1 MVNKNE
7 DLTER
12 EARIA
17 KVFRTLGR
25 DPLSLSLAKTAAKLL
40 GLSTSSVYRLRRR
53 YLANPVASSIRPKA
67 PGPASGARLLPVSAE
82 RIVDAVLTHWLPRQR
97 RLAHPMRDVT
107 MEVRRRCARAG
118 IDAISRATVA
128 RRWKELKELQALALA
143 SEPGAVIPP
152 GHLIATRPLELV
164 QIDHT
169 QADVFV
175 LDEATRR
182 VIGRPWLSVAID
194 VASRT
199 ILGIYL
205 AMERPN
211 AAAVALLL
219 TRVAL
224 PKAAWLA
231 SLGLADVE
239 WPMHG
244 VPRTLHLDNAAEF
257 KSRAL
262 RSGCREYSIELTYR
276 PVRRPQFGGHVERMN
291 RTLMDRLRGLPGATV
306 SIAARRAKK
315 VRPPEQTAQL
325 TLREFEQW
333 LVLEIAQRY
342 HHSEHRGLMGAT
354 PASAW
359 QALVTA
365 HPPSMLPSDPSKQ
378 LDFLIRFLP
387 MGTRTIQQDGLTIFY
402 LRYWHPI
409 FAAWREFRRSVIVR
423 YHPEDLS
430 RVFVSADGK
439 TYVEARFADLRRQRI
454 SLWEHRMARRA
465 LKASGSPDVSE
476 ALIFKT
482 IERQRRIVAEAALS
496 TRRAATAAP
505 SRRPSRLNASPWPN
519 PAQSDGGPA
528 VALDYSKDPEESHAE
543 VW

>member
-1 MVNKNE
+1 MAVRRAS
-7 DLTER
+7 TER
-12 EARIA
+12 EFQMA
-17 KVFRTLGR
+17 KMFRALGTG
-25 DPLSLSLAKTAAKLL
+25 PLSLKQAKAAAKLL
-40 GLSTSSVYRLRRR
+40 GISWSSVYRLRKR
-53 YLANPVASSIRPKA
+53 YLAHPVASSVRPQA
-67 PGPASGARLLPVSAE
+67 PGPTSGTRSLSLSAE
-82 RIVDAVLTHWLPRQR
+82 RIVDAVLTRWLPRQR

-107 MEVRRRCARAG
+107 MEVRRNCARAG
-118 IDAISRATVA
+118 IKPVSRATVA
-128 RRWKELKELQALALA
+128 RRWEALRNQQALALA
-143 SEPGAVIPP
+143 DEPGAAIPP
-152 GHLIATRPLELV
+152 GHLIATKPLELV

-169 QADVFV
+169 QADIFIV
-175 LDEATRR
+175 DEATRR
-182 VIGRPWLSVAID
+182 AIGRPWLSVAID

-199 ILGIYL
+199 VLGIYL
-205 AMERPN
+205 AIERPN

-224 PKAAWLA
+224 PKTAWLA
-231 SLGLADVE
+231 SLGLSDVD

-257 KSRAL
+257 RGRAL
-262 RSGCREYSIELTYR
+262 RTGCREYGIELMYR

-315 VRPPEQTAQL
+315 VRPPEQTALL

-333 LVLEIAQRY
+333 LVLEIAERY

-359 QALVTA
+359 QALAAV
-365 HPPSMLPSDPSKQ
+365 HPPSVLPGDPTKQ
-378 LDFLIRFLP
+378 LDFLIQFLP
-387 MGTRTIQQDGLTIFY
+387 MASRTIQQDGLTIFY

-409 FAAWREFRRSVIVR
+409 FAAWREFRRSVTVR

-439 TYVEARFADLRRQRI
+439 TYVEARFADLRRPRI
-454 SLWEHRMARRA
+454 SLWEQRLARKA
-465 LKASGSPDVSE
+465 LRASGSPDVSE

-482 IERQRRIVAEAALS
+482 IERQRRIVASAAS
-496 TRRAATAAP
+496 DIRRANSTSLAR
-505 SRRPSRLNASPWPN
+505 SSRLKTSPWPKRA
-519 PAQSDGGPA
+519 PGAGEPKAD
-528 VALDYSKDPEESHAE
+528 VDYSKDPEESHVE